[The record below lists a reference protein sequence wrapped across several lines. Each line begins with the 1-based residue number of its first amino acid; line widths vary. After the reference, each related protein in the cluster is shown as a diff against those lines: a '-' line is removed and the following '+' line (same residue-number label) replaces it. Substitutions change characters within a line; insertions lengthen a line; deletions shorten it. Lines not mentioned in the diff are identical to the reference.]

1 MSNFVRFMSK
11 HVQIRCP
18 GYVQNSVQDMS
29 RICPGY
35 VQNSVQDMSRTV
47 SRMCP
52 EHVKWTNGSRVHSI
66 LVDCPKCPLDMDVYW
81 TSCGQRVL
89 HSDLICYLV
98 GSRGLAASQG
108 FEAGL
113 KSLLVPYFIVQP
125 SSWSSTA
132 SDGCVQ
138 VKGIWGVGL

>member
-1 MSNFVRFMSK
+1 MSK
-11 HVQIRCP
+11 F
-18 GYVQNSVQDMS
+18 GVQDMSRTVS

-89 HSDLICYLV
+89 HSVAYISCLPGPMQTELPTLHGYNTSQKTACISYKYPENTS
-98 GSRGLAASQG
+98 GSRNPQLGNGATCMQETL
-108 FEAGL
+108 
-113 KSLLVPYFIVQP
+113 
-125 SSWSSTA
+125 
-132 SDGCVQ
+132 DGT
-138 VKGIWGVGL
+138 